1 MDDTTG
7 EKRVKEATREAT
19 KRVEESSAKV
29 AEGFRDCQTKI
40 LSATQANVNAMFEYM
55 HEALKARSM
64 PELVEAST
72 KHSRRQLE
80 MMTEQ
85 AKEIT
90 GAVQKAAAESVRPL
104 TSGFTNPFGQ
114 MT

>member
-1 MDDTTG
+1 MDDKTV
-7 EKRVKEATREAT
+7 EKKVKEATREAT
-19 KRVEESSAKV
+19 ERVEESSAKA
-29 AEGFRDCQTKI
+29 AEGLRDCQTKI
-40 LSATQANVNAMFEYM
+40 LSATLANVNAMFEYM
-55 HEALKARSM
+55 QEALKARSA
-64 PELVEAST
+64 PELVEIST

-90 GAVQKAAAESVRPL
+90 GAAQKAAVESVRPL

-114 MT
+114 MS